1 MIVAAGLQTRG
12 YLAMNTFI
20 QDLRYAL
27 RLLIKS
33 PSFTVVALS
42 TLALGIAA
50 NAAIFSVVNALL
62 LRPLPYPES
71 DRLVMLWQ
79 DLRARGG
86 PEDEW
91 LAPAHFFDWRSRATS
106 LESSAIFRGANASL
120 TGTGDPEQLRGWA
133 VTADFFRMLRVGP
146 ALGRDFRAEDDQ
158 PGGLATAI
166 ITHGL
171 WTRRFG
177 SNPSL
182 VGSTISLNRA
192 PVTVIGVLPPTFRSP
207 FGAPEIFR
215 PLQLN
220 PVGASRGNITLQMIA
235 RLKPEVAFERAQ
247 AELATVG
254 AAVAAEHPD
263 TDKGAT
269 IRLTRLHDEVVGDV
283 RAPVLALLGAVVL
296 VLMIA
301 CANIGNLQLARASVR
316 AREIAVRTALGA
328 GRARIIR
335 QLLTE
340 SVLLG
345 VLGSIGGLLLSSWM
359 LDGLLALAP
368 GDTVRLDEVRIDG
381 PVLGFGIGL
390 ALATSIVFGLVPALH
405 SVRGDVAV
413 TIREGG
419 KGSGAPRA
427 GVGLRSTFVVA
438 ELALALVLLVGAGLF
453 MRTLSNIRDVDPGF
467 RPENLLSAFV
477 APPAVGYEKPP
488 QVRTFYRSLL
498 ERLEGAPGVEQAAI
512 VSVLPFS
519 GNDTDTGFLIAGRP
533 KPADPGDRPAA
544 WVRMVSP
551 GFQRTMG
558 IPIEAGRF
566 IEPTDRENVER
577 VAVINRALANQ
588 YWAGENPVGRRIF
601 LGEAPVTI
609 VGIVSDVHH
618 RSLQEAPRGQMYLS
632 YEQFGIRGMTV
643 VLKAAG
649 NPTALV
655 PVLREAVA
663 ALDPNLPLSSM
674 ATMDTLMADSVALP
688 RMITLLMSAFAAASL
703 LLAAIG
709 IYGLMA
715 YTVTLRTQEF
725 GVRMALGAASRD
737 VLTLVLG
744 RAARLAVVGILV
756 GAVAS
761 YAAARLIASLLFGV
775 TASDVPTFVA
785 TAVLLGTIALAASYI
800 PARRAIRVD
809 PVTALRS
816 E

>member
-1 MIVAAGLQTRG
+1 MI
-12 YLAMNTFI
+12 MNTFV

-33 PSFTVVALS
+33 PSFTIVALS

-50 NAAIFSVVNALL
+50 NAAIFSIVHALL
-62 LRPLPYPES
+62 LRPLPYPDSE
-71 DRLVMLWQ
+71 RLVMLWQ

-106 LESSAIFRGANASL
+106 LESSAIFRGSSPSL
-120 TGTGDPEQLRGWA
+120 TGTGEPEQLRGWA
-133 VTADFFRMLRVGP
+133 VTADFFRMLGVTP

-158 PGGLATAI
+158 PNAPATAI

-177 SNPSL
+177 SNPAL

-192 PVTVIGVLPPTFRSP
+192 PVTVIGILPPTFRNP
-207 FGAPEIFR
+207 FGTPEIFR

-235 RLKPEVAFERAQ
+235 RLRPGVSFEQAQ
-247 AELATVG
+247 AELASVG
-254 AAVAAEHPD
+254 AAVAAEYPN

-269 IRLTRLHDEVVGDV
+269 IRLTRLHEEVVGDV
-283 RAPVLALLGAVVL
+283 RSPVLALLGAVVM
-296 VLMIA
+296 VLLIA

-328 GRARIIR
+328 GRGRIVR

-345 VLGSIGGLLLSSWM
+345 ILGSIAGLLLSSWI
-359 LDGLLALAP
+359 LDALLALAP
-368 GDTVRLDEVRIDG
+368 ADTARLDDIHIDG
-381 PVLGFGIGL
+381 TVLAFGV
-390 ALATSIVFGLVPALH
+390 ALAVATSVVFGLVPALH
-405 SVRGDVAV
+405 SVRGDVASTV
-413 TIREGG
+413 RDGG

-427 GVGLRSTFVVA
+427 GVGLRSTFVVS

-453 MRTLSNIRDVDPGF
+453 IRTLANIRGVDPGF
-467 RPENLLSAFV
+467 RPDRLLSAFV
-477 APPAVGYEKPP
+477 QPPAIGYEAAP
-488 QVRTFYRSLL
+488 QVRTFYRALL
-498 ERLEGAPGVEQAAI
+498 ERLEGAPGVEHAAI

-519 GNDTDTGFLIAGRP
+519 GNDTDTGFEIEGRP
-533 KPADPGDRPAA
+533 KPASPGDRPTA

-551 GFQRTMG
+551 SFQRAMG
-558 IPIEAGRF
+558 IRVEAGRF
-566 IEPTDRENVER
+566 LEPRDRENVDR

-588 YWAGENPVGRRIF
+588 YWPNENPLGRRIF
-601 LGEAPVTI
+601 AGDNPITI
-609 VGIVSDVHH
+609 VGIVGDVHH

-643 VLKAAG
+643 VLKSAG
-649 NPTALV
+649 DPTTLV
-655 PVLREAVA
+655 PVLRDAVA
-663 ALDPNLPLSSM
+663 ALDPHLPLSSI
-674 ATMDTLMADSVALP
+674 ATMDTLMAQSIALP
-688 RMITLLMSAFAAASL
+688 RMITLLMGSFAAAAA

-725 GVRMALGAASRD
+725 GVRMALGAASGD
-737 VLTLVLG
+737 VLGLVLG
-744 RAARLAVVGILV
+744 QAARLAGIGIIVGT
-756 GAVAS
+756 VAS
-761 YAAARLIASLLFGV
+761 YAAARLIATLLFGV
-775 TASDVPTFVA
+775 TASDMPTFVV
-785 TAVLLGTIALAASYI
+785 TAGLLAVIALAASYV
-800 PARRAIRVD
+800 PARRAVRVD
-809 PVTALRS
+809 PVLALRA

>member
-1 MIVAAGLQTRG
+1 MT
-12 YLAMNTFI
+12 TFI
-20 QDLRYAL
+20 QDLRYAT
-27 RLLIKS
+27 RLLVKS
-33 PSFTVVALS
+33 PSFTVVALA

-50 NAAIFSVVNALL
+50 NAAIFSIVNALL
-62 LRPLPYPES
+62 LRPLPYAEPG
-71 DRLVMLWQ
+71 RLVMLWQ

-91 LAPAHFFDWRSRATS
+91 LAPAHFFDWRGRATS
-106 LESSAIFRGANASL
+106 LESSAIFRGSSPSL
-120 TGTGDPEQLRGWA
+120 TGAGEPEQLRGWA
-133 VTADFFRMLRVGP
+133 VSADFFRMLGVAP
-146 ALGRDFRAEDDQ
+146 ALGRDFRAEDD
-158 PGGLATAI
+158 LANAPPTAI
-166 ITHGL
+166 LTHGL
-171 WTRRFG
+171 WVRRFG
-177 SNPSL
+177 SEPSL
-182 VGSTISLNRA
+182 VGRTISLNRA
-192 PVTVIGVLPPTFRSP
+192 PVTVIGVLPPSFRNP

-235 RLKPEVAFERAQ
+235 RLRPGVSFEQAR

-254 AAVAAEHPD
+254 AAVAAEHPN

-296 VLMIA
+296 VLLIA

-328 GRARIIR
+328 GRAHIVR

-340 SVLLG
+340 SLLLG
-345 VLGSIGGLLLSSWM
+345 LVGSIGGLLLASWM
-359 LDGLLALAP
+359 LDALLALAP
-368 GDTVRLDEVRIDG
+368 DDTVRLDEIRIDG
-381 PVLGFGIGL
+381 GVLAFGMGL
-390 ALATSIVFGLVPALH
+390 AVATSVVFGLVPAFH
-405 SVRGDVAV
+405 SVRGDVAATV
-413 TIREGG
+413 KEGG

-427 GVGLRSTFVVA
+427 GVALRSAFVVA

-453 MRTLSNIRDVDPGF
+453 MRTLTNLRAVDPGF
-467 RPENLLSAFV
+467 RPDRLLTAFV
-477 APPAVGYEKPP
+477 APPAIGYEKPP

-519 GNDTDTGFLIAGRP
+519 GNDTDTGFEIEGRP
-533 KPADPGDRPAA
+533 KAANPGDRPAA
-544 WVRMVSP
+544 WVRMVSAS
-551 GFQRTMG
+551 FQPTMG
-558 IPIEAGRF
+558 IRLEAGRF
-566 IEPTDRENVER
+566 IEPRDRENVDR
-577 VAVINRALANQ
+577 VAVINRALASQ
-588 YWAGENPVGRRIF
+588 YWPNENPIGRRIF
-601 LGEAPVTI
+601 AGQNPITI
-609 VGIVSDVHH
+609 VGIVADVHH

-643 VLKAAG
+643 VLKSAG
-649 NPTALV
+649 NPTTLV

-663 ALDPNLPLSSM
+663 ALDPNLPLSSI
-674 ATMDTLMADSVALP
+674 ATMDTLMAASVALP
-688 RMITLLMSAFAAASL
+688 RMITLLMGAFAGASL
-703 LLAAIG
+703 FLAAIG

-737 VLTLVLG
+737 VLGLVLG
-744 RAARLAVVGILV
+744 QAVRLAVVGILV

-761 YAAARLIASLLFGV
+761 YAAARLIATLLFGV
-775 TASDVPTFVA
+775 TASDVPTFAV
-785 TAVLLGTIALAASYI
+785 TAALLGSIALVASYV
-800 PARRAIRVD
+800 PARRAVRVD
-809 PVTALRS
+809 PVTALRA

>member
-1 MIVAAGLQTRG
+1 MT
-12 YLAMNTFI
+12 TFV
-20 QDLRYAL
+20 QDLRYAV
-27 RLLIKS
+27 RLLVKS
-33 PSFTVVALS
+33 PSFTVVALA

-62 LRPLPYPES
+62 LRPLPYAES
-71 DRLVMLWQ
+71 ERLVMLWQ

-106 LESSAIFRGANASL
+106 LESSALFRGSSPSL
-120 TGTGDPEQLRGWA
+120 TGSGDPEQLRGWA
-133 VTADFFRMLRVGP
+133 VTADFFRMLRVAP
-146 ALGRDFRAEDDQ
+146 ALGRDFRPEDDQ
-158 PGGLATAI
+158 PGAPATAI

-177 SNPSL
+177 ANRGI
-182 VGSTISLNRA
+182 VGGTISLNRA
-192 PVTVIGVLPPTFRSP
+192 PVTVIGVLPETFRSP
-207 FGAPEIFR
+207 FGRPEIFR

-235 RLKPEVAFERAQ
+235 RLRDGTSFEQAQ
-247 AELATVG
+247 AELAAVG
-254 AAVAAEHPD
+254 AAVAAEHPN

-269 IRLTRLHDEVVGDV
+269 IRLTTLHDEVVGDV
-283 RAPVLALLGAVVL
+283 RGPVLALLGAVVL
-296 VLMIA
+296 VLLIA
-301 CANIGNLQLARASVR
+301 CANIGNLQLARASIR

-328 GRARIIR
+328 GRGRIVR

-345 VLGSIGGLLLSSWM
+345 IVGSVAGLLLSSWM

-368 GDTVRLDEVRIDG
+368 VDAVRIDDIRIDTT
-381 PVLGFGIGL
+381 VLAFGIVL
-390 ALATSIVFGLVPALH
+390 ALATSVVFGLVPALH
-405 SVRGDVAV
+405 SVRGDVAATV
-413 TIREGG
+413 KEGG
-419 KGSGAPRA
+419 KGSGGPRA

-453 MRTLSNIRDVDPGF
+453 MRTLANIRGVDPGF
-467 RPENLLSAFV
+467 RPDRLLSAFV
-477 APPAVGYEKPP
+477 APPAVGYDGPP

-519 GNDTDTGFLIAGRP
+519 GDDTDTGFEIEGRP
-533 KPADPGDRPAA
+533 KPASPEDRPTA

-566 IEPTDRENVER
+566 IEPRDRENVER

-588 YWAGENPVGRRIF
+588 YWRNENPIGRRIVA
-601 LGEAPVTI
+601 GDNPITI
-609 VGIVSDVHH
+609 VGIVGDVHH

-643 VLKAAG
+643 VLKSAAS
-649 NPTALV
+649 PTALV
-655 PVLREAVA
+655 PVLRDAVA
-663 ALDPNLPLSSM
+663 ALDPNLPLSSI

-688 RMITLLMSAFAAASL
+688 RMITLLMGAFAAASL

-715 YTVTLRTQEF
+715 YTVTLRMQEF
-725 GVRMALGAASRD
+725 GVRMALGAASGD
-737 VLTLVLG
+737 VLRLVLG
-744 RAARLAVVGILV
+744 QAARLAAVGILV

-761 YAAARLIASLLFGV
+761 YAAARLIATLLFGV
-775 TASDVPTFVA
+775 TASDVPTFAV
-785 TAVLLGTIALAASYI
+785 TAVLLGSIALAASYV
-800 PARRAIRVD
+800 PARRAVRVN
-809 PVTALRS
+809 PVTALRA

>member
-1 MIVAAGLQTRG
+1 
-12 YLAMNTFI
+12 MNTFL

-27 RLLIKS
+27 RLLVKS
-33 PSFTVVALS
+33 PSFTVVALL

-106 LESSAIFRGANASL
+106 LDSSAIFRSANPSL
-120 TGTGDPEQLRGWA
+120 TGTGEPEQLRGWA
-133 VTADFFRMLRVGP
+133 VTADFFRMLRVTP
-146 ALGRDFRAEDDQ
+146 SIGRDFRADDDQ
-158 PGGLATAI
+158 PNAPATAI

-177 SNPSL
+177 SEPSL
-182 VGSTISLNRA
+182 VGQAISLNRA

-207 FGAPEIFR
+207 FGTPEIFR

-235 RLKPEVAFERAQ
+235 RLKPGVSFEEAQ
-247 AELATVG
+247 AELATIG
-254 AAVAAEHPD
+254 FAVATEHPD
-263 TDKGAT
+263 TDRGAT

-283 RAPVLALLGAVVL
+283 RSPVLALLGAVVL

-368 GDTVRLDEVRIDG
+368 DDTVRLDEVRIDAV
-381 PVLGFGIGL
+381 VLAFGVGL
-390 ALATSIVFGLVPALH
+390 ALATSVIFGLVPALH
-405 SVRGDVAV
+405 SARGDIAAAF
-413 TIREGG
+413 RDGS

-427 GVGLRSTFVVA
+427 GVGIRSTFVVA

-453 MRTLSNIRDVDPGF
+453 MRTLSNIRGVDPGF

-477 APPAVGYEKPP
+477 APPALGYEKPP

-498 ERLEGAPGVEQAAI
+498 ERLEGLPGVEHAAI

-519 GNDTDTGFLIAGRP
+519 GNDTDTGFLIEGRP
-533 KPADPGDRPAA
+533 KPANPGDRPTA
-544 WVRMVSP
+544 WVRMVSAS
-551 GFQRTMG
+551 FQRTMG
-558 IPIEAGRF
+558 IPVEAGRF
-566 IEPTDRENVER
+566 LEPTDRENVER

-588 YWAGENPVGRRIF
+588 YWPDENPIGRRIF
-601 LGEAPVTI
+601 AGETPITI
-609 VGIVSDVHH
+609 VGIVGDVRH

-655 PVLREAVA
+655 PALREAVA
-663 ALDPNLPLSSM
+663 ALDPNLPLSSI
-674 ATMDTLMADSVALP
+674 ATMDTLMAESIALP
-688 RMITLLMSAFAAASL
+688 RMITLLMSAFAGASL

-725 GVRMALGAASRD
+725 GVRMALGAASSD
-737 VLTLVLG
+737 VLGLVLG
-744 RAARLAVVGILV
+744 QAARLAVVGILA
-756 GAVAS
+756 GAAAS
-761 YAAARLIASLLFGV
+761 YAAARLIATLLFGV
-775 TASDVPTFVA
+775 TPSDMLTFGT
-785 TAVLLGTIALAASYI
+785 TAALLGSITLVASYI

-809 PVTALRS
+809 PVAALRA

>member
-1 MIVAAGLQTRG
+1 MT
-12 YLAMNTFI
+12 TFI
-20 QDLRYAL
+20 QDLRYAF
-27 RLLIKS
+27 RLLVKS
-33 PSFTVVALS
+33 PSFTIVALS

-62 LRPLPYPES
+62 LRPLPYVES
-71 DRLVMLWQ
+71 GRLVMLWQ

-106 LESSAIFRGANASL
+106 LESSAIFRGASASL
-120 TGTGDPEQLRGWA
+120 TGSGEPEQLRGWG
-133 VTADFFRMLRVGP
+133 VTADFFRMLGVAP
-146 ALGRDFRAEDDQ
+146 ALGRDFRAEDDV
-158 PGGLATAI
+158 PGAPATAI

-177 SNPSL
+177 SEPSL
-182 VGSTISLNRA
+182 VGRTISLNRA
-192 PVTVIGVLPPTFRSP
+192 PVTVIGVLPATFRNP
-207 FGAPEIFR
+207 FGAPDIFR

-235 RLKPEVAFERAQ
+235 RLKPGVSFSQAQ
-247 AELATVG
+247 AELAAIG

-283 RAPVLALLGAVVL
+283 RTPVLALLGAVVL

-301 CANIGNLQLARASVR
+301 CANIGNLQLARASIR

-328 GRARIIR
+328 GRGRILR

-345 VLGSIGGLLLSSWM
+345 ILGSLTGLLLSSWM
-359 LDGLLALAP
+359 LDALLVLAP
-368 GDTVRLDEVRIDG
+368 SDTVRLDEIRIDG
-381 PVLGFGIGL
+381 AVLAFGIGL
-390 ALATSIVFGLVPALH
+390 AMVASVVFGLAPALH
-405 SVRGDVAV
+405 SVRADVADAMKQ
-413 TIREGG
+413 GG
-419 KGSGAPRA
+419 KGSVPSAGA
-427 GVGLRSTFVVA
+427 GVRRAFVVA
-438 ELALALVLLVGAGLF
+438 ELALALVLLVGAGLL
-453 MRTLSNIRDVDPGF
+453 MRTLTNIRGVDPGF

-477 APPAVGYEKPP
+477 APPAIGYEKPP

-498 ERLEGAPGVEQAAI
+498 ERLEGAPGVEKAAI

-519 GNDTDTGFLIAGRP
+519 GNDTDTGFLIEGRP

-544 WVRMVSP
+544 WVRTVSA
-551 GFQRTMG
+551 GFASTMG
-558 IPIEAGRF
+558 IRVEEGRF
-566 IEPTDRENVER
+566 IEPTDREGVDR

-588 YWAGENPVGRRIF
+588 YWAGENPIGRRIIA
-601 LGEAPVTI
+601 GDRPITI
-609 VGIVSDVHH
+609 VGIVADVHH

-632 YEQFGIRGMTV
+632 YEQFGIRGMSV
-643 VLKAAG
+643 VIKAAR

-655 PVLREAVA
+655 PVLRQAVA
-663 ALDPNLPLSSM
+663 ALDPNLPLSSI
-674 ATMDTLMADSVALP
+674 ATMDTLMAESLALP
-688 RMITLLMSAFAAASL
+688 RMITRLMAAFAAASL

-715 YTVTLRTQEF
+715 YSVTLRRQEF
-725 GVRMALGAASRD
+725 GVRMALGAASGD
-737 VLTLVLG
+737 VLGLVLG
-744 RAARLAVVGILV
+744 QAARVAVVGIVV

-761 YAAARLIASLLFGV
+761 YGAARLISTLLFGV
-775 TASDVPTFVA
+775 TATDVPTFAA
-785 TAVLLGTIALAASYI
+785 TAVLLGAIALAASYI
-800 PARRAIRVD
+800 PARRAIRID
-809 PVTALRS
+809 PVAALRA

>member
-1 MIVAAGLQTRG
+1 
-12 YLAMNTFI
+12 MNSFI
-20 QDLRYAL
+20 QDLRYAV

-33 PSFTVVALS
+33 PSFTIVALS

-50 NAAIFSVVNALL
+50 NAAIFSIVNALL
-62 LRPLPYPES
+62 LRPLPYAES
-71 DRLVMLWQ
+71 ERLVMLWQ

-106 LESSAIFRGANASL
+106 LESSAIFRGASPSL
-120 TGTGDPEQLRGWA
+120 TGSGEPEQLRGWA
-133 VTADFFRMLRVGP
+133 VSADFFRMLGVTP

-158 PGGLATAI
+158 PGAAATAI
-166 ITHGL
+166 VTHGL

-177 SNPSL
+177 SRPSL
-182 VGSTISLNRA
+182 VGSTISLNRT
-192 PVTVIGVLPPTFRSP
+192 PVTVIGVLPPTFRNP
-207 FGAPEIFR
+207 FGTPEIFR

-235 RLKPEVAFERAQ
+235 RLRPGVSFEQAQ
-247 AELATVG
+247 AELAAIG
-254 AAVAAEHPD
+254 SAVAAEHPKSD
-263 TDKGAT
+263 TGAT

-283 RAPVLALLGAVVL
+283 RSPVLALLGAVVL
-296 VLMIA
+296 VLLIA

-328 GRARIIR
+328 GRGRIVR

-340 SVLLG
+340 SFLLG
-345 VLGSIGGLLLSSWM
+345 VLGSVAGLLLSSWM
-359 LDGLLALAP
+359 LDALLALAP
-368 GDTVRLDEVRIDG
+368 TDTVRLEDIRIDSA
-381 PVLGFGIGL
+381 VLAFGV
-390 ALATSIVFGLVPALH
+390 ALAVTTSVIFGLVPAFH
-405 SVRGDVAV
+405 SARGDVAA
-413 TIREGG
+413 TIKEGG

-427 GVGLRSTFVVA
+427 GVGVRSSFVVA

-453 MRTLSNIRDVDPGF
+453 MRTLANIRGVDPGF
-467 RPENLLSAFV
+467 RPDRLLSAFV
-477 APPAVGYEKPP
+477 APPAVGYENPA

-498 ERLEGAPGVEQAAI
+498 ERLDGVPGIEDAAI

-519 GNDTDTGFLIAGRP
+519 GNDTDTGFEIEGRP
-533 KPADPGDRPAA
+533 EPTNPGERPTA

-551 GFQRTMG
+551 SFQQTMG
-558 IPIEAGRF
+558 ITVEAGRF
-566 IEPTDRENVER
+566 IEPRDRENVER

-588 YWAGENPVGRRIF
+588 YWPNENPIGRRVFAGENPI
-601 LGEAPVTI
+601 TI
-609 VGIVSDVHH
+609 VGIVGDVHH

-649 NPTALV
+649 HPTALV
-655 PVLREAVA
+655 PALREAVA
-663 ALDPNLPLSSM
+663 ALDPHLPLSSIT
-674 ATMDTLMADSVALP
+674 TMDTLMAESIALP
-688 RMITLLMSAFAAASL
+688 RMITLLMGAFAAAAL

-715 YTVTLRTQEF
+715 YTVTLRTREF

-737 VLTLVLG
+737 VLSLVL
-744 RAARLAVVGILV
+744 RQAVRLAVVGIVV
-756 GAVAS
+756 GALAS
-761 YAAARLIASLLFGV
+761 YAAARLIATLLFGV
-775 TASDVPTFVA
+775 TASDVPTFLV
-785 TAVLLGTIALAASYI
+785 TAALLGAIALAASYV
-800 PARRAIRVD
+800 PARRAVRVD
-809 PVTALRS
+809 PVTALRA